1 MKPTMTLKQQRRKAI
16 KIQNANK
23 GKKIS
28 MMEAMKLAAKE
39 D

>member
-23 GKKIS
+23 SQKIS
-28 MMEAMKLAAKE
+28 MTEAMRLALKE